1 MGERNEDRSVGDLRF
16 ETSNLNIV
24 AAGGLILAAIL
35 LSELSRLGADA
46 ARHLTL
52 AGFSTLRQYQKLG
65 NQFYVVPV
73 TDFRTLGSGGDGAP
87 ARTPAT

>member
-46 ARHLTL
+46 SRHFN
-52 AGFSTLRQYQKLG
+52 AAEQ
-65 NQFYVVPV
+65 P
-73 TDFRTLGSGGDGAP
+73 
-87 ARTPAT
+87 